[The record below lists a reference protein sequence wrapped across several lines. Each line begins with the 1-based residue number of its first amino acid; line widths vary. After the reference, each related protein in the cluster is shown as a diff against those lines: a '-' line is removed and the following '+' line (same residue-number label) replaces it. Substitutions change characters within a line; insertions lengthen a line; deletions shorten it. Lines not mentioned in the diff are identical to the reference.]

1 MAMKNWYE
9 SKLVWMGVLTALLGI
24 IPLVQEMVSKGPVDF
39 TAVLTLLSGVIVVVL
54 RVWTSQPID
63 PIQK

>member
-1 MAMKNWYE
+1 MKNWYE

-24 IPLVQEMVSKGPVDF
+24 IPLVQEMISKGPVDA
-39 TAVLTLLSGVIVVVL
+39 TALLTLLSGVIVVVL
-54 RVWTSQPID
+54 RVWTNTPID

>member
-1 MAMKNWYE
+1 MDTKPWYQ

-24 IPLVQEMVSKGPVDF
+24 IPLVQEMINKGPVDT
-39 TAVLTLLSGVIVVVL
+39 TAILTLVSGVIVIAL
-54 RVWTSQPID
+54 RVWTNSPIN

>member
-1 MAMKNWYE
+1 MDTKAWYQ

-24 IPLVQEMVSKGPVDF
+24 IPLVQEMIDKGPVDT
-39 TAVLTLLSGVIVVVL
+39 TAILTLVSGVIVIAL
-54 RVWTSQPID
+54 RVWTNSPIN

>member
-1 MAMKNWYE
+1 METKKWYQ

-24 IPLVQEMVSKGPVDF
+24 IPLVQEMIDKGPVDT
-39 TAVLTLLSGVIVVVL
+39 TAILTLVSGVIVIAL
-54 RVWTSQPID
+54 RVWTNSPIN

>member
-1 MAMKNWYE
+1 MDTKPWYQ

-24 IPLVQEMVSKGPVDF
+24 IPLVQEMIDKGPVDT
-39 TAVLTLLSGVIVVVL
+39 TAILTLVSGVIVIAL
-54 RVWTSQPID
+54 RVWTNSPIN